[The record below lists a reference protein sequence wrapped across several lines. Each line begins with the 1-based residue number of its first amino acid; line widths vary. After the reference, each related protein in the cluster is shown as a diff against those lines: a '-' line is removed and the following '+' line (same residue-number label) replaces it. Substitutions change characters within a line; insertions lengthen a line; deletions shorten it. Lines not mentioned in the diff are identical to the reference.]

1 MRVIFAHSPESNSRD
16 LRQILMGS
24 GLECGSND
32 CVPWSGLH
40 VRLGGGDADLVLVG
54 LDQRESQSWDAIRGA
69 RALTSA
75 PIMAIGARQD
85 ERTFSRLR
93 EIGISEVLDETNL
106 REALDDALE
115 RSLLG
120 GVLAGKRGQV
130 ISVFAPTPGSG
141 GTTVACNL
149 AGAIANGQAGHV
161 ALIELAKESSDM
173 AIVLDLHADYY
184 SGDVCRRWRTLDTTT
199 LESSFSEYAPGLD
212 VLANDPDHDN
222 EYLDRHSVRRTAIL
236 TRVCRKVSVL
246 ALEGRMTDCELE
258 AMRLSDVVALVVR
271 PDVLAVRRAY
281 RALNWAVEHGLAKDR
296 FQLVVNRY
304 GQGAELPLRQI
315 ESVLGLRAL
324 GLIPN
329 DPRSVNRAMHRGNL
343 VVGGSGWKK
352 INRCFRSVAKQ
363 LVQKAGNFHSSA
375 AAK

>member
-1 MRVIFAHSPESNSRD
+1 MRVIFAHSPESNSRE

-32 CVPWSGLH
+32 CVPWSALP

-54 LDQRESQSWDAIRGA
+54 LDQRNGQSWDAICGA

-75 PIMAIGARQD
+75 PIMAISSRQD
-85 ERTFSRLR
+85 DRTFSRLR
-93 EIGISEVLDETNL
+93 EIGVSEILDETNL

-115 RSLLG
+115 RSFLG
-120 GVLAGKRGQV
+120 GVLAGKRGKV

-141 GTTVACNL
+141 GTTVASNL
-149 AGAIANGQAGHV
+149 AGELATQRLGRV

-173 AIVLDLHADYY
+173 AVILDLQSDY
-184 SGDVCRRWRTLDTTT
+184 SAGDVCRRWRTLDTTT
-199 LESSFSEYAPGLD
+199 LESSFTEYTPGLD
-212 VLANDPDHDN
+212 VLANDPEYDN
-222 EYLDRHSVRRTAIL
+222 EHLDRRSVRRTAIL
-236 TRVCRKVSVL
+236 TRVCRDVSVL
-246 ALEGRMTDCELE
+246 ALEGRLSECELE

-271 PDVLAVRRAY
+271 PDVLAVHRAY
-281 RALNWAVEHGLAKDR
+281 RAINWAVEHGLAKER

-304 GQGAELPLRQI
+304 GQRAQLPLRQV
-315 ESVLGLRAL
+315 ESVLGLRAI

-329 DPRSVNRAMHRGNL
+329 DPKSVNLAMHRGGLAVN
-343 VVGGSGWKK
+343 GWRWKK
-352 INRCFRSVAKQ
+352 INRVFRAVAIQ
-363 LVQKAGNFHSSA
+363 LLKRIASRSSSA

>member
-1 MRVIFAHSPESNSRD
+1 MRVIFAHSPESNARE

-24 GLECGSND
+24 GLVCESHD
-32 CVPWSGLH
+32 CVPWSGLP

-54 LDQRESQSWDAIRGA
+54 LDQRSGQSWDAISGA
-69 RALTSA
+69 RALTAA
-75 PIMAIGARQD
+75 PVMAIGARQD

-93 EIGISEVLDETNL
+93 ELGVSEVLDETNL

-120 GVLAGKRGQV
+120 GVLAGKRGKV

-149 AGAIANGQAGHV
+149 AGELATQRKGRV

-173 AIVLDLHADYY
+173 AVMLDMHADY
-184 SGDVCRRWRTLDTTT
+184 SAGDVCRRWRTLDTTT
-199 LESSFSEYAPGLD
+199 LASSFTEYATGLD
-212 VLANDPDHDN
+212 VLANDPECDN
-222 EYLDRHSVRRTAIL
+222 EHLDRHSTRRTAIL
-236 TRVCRKVSVL
+236 TRVCRDISVL
-246 ALEGRMTDCELE
+246 ALEGRMTECELE

-281 RALNWAVEHGLAKDR
+281 RAINWAAEQGLGKER

-304 GQGAELPLRQI
+304 GQRAQLPLRQV
-315 ESVLGLRAL
+315 ESVLGLRAIA
-324 GLIPN
+324 LIPN
-329 DPRSVNRAMHRGNL
+329 DPRSVNSAMHRGGLAIN
-343 VVGGSGWKK
+343 GWRWKK
-352 INRCFRSVAKQ
+352 LNRAFRAMAIQLLKRTGKQ
-363 LVQKAGNFHSSA
+363 KLA
-375 AAK
+375 ATES